1 MKPRLLALALVLL
14 PLCFSCRKD
23 GKDPDTLKGF
33 TLDKASSER
42 LHQSLP
48 ADATGAASVTF
59 EAPSS
64 WRVSARETRS
74 VSWLTVEPD
83 HGEAGT
89 ATVSFTMAPN
99 GEPAAR
105 TAEITFSCEG
115 GSFTMTIT
123 QEGQSAVEPSGQEK
137 HPFVAPG
144 KRMSYAAQLDD
155 TGQESSIYAFA
166 YSDDGKVSKIR
177 SYENVQDGLCHPG
190 YTSVID
196 FTRTGETVR
205 FEWIENR
212 MTGARIPFDED
223 GTVTIGGKKVPGFRI
238 MDFQLDRVPIYQED
252 REVYECVYRGSEM
265 DCLLANLRFSYDGDG
280 NLLSLVEA
288 SEELRITAEWKDGNL
303 LSLLSV
309 SPSYNQAIGGPVTTT
324 EETEECVISYTD
336 LPNPFTGVSINT
348 FLLEDLFGLGPFLDD
363 GILGIQTR
371 NLPERLELSSSTS
384 DRKETIDFAYTFDDQ
399 GRVTSASSSVS
410 GAVVSRYR
418 FHYAEQA
425 PVIGVREDDPR
436 DILLSQSLRVEY
448 DETACANAV
457 ILQCVFGDGHSAEER
472 FFPTVNYL
480 DALNGRF
487 YLYPGDPD
495 ADPNV
500 TYACP
505 GMPRSQYDG
514 MQPVTVRFVK
524 EDVVAGEPAG
534 RYSRKSI
541 LYELDYGSIR
551 LYARVGWHV
560 ESHFDYIAWWDGT
573 AIQYTA
579 CSDFILEPRD
589 ALLQPASQWYL
600 VDIFGSTDPG
610 KAFGAMLNQPLQL
623 VWKKP
628 SAPVNDRASSFIGEI
643 YLDVVTGGN

>member
-64 WRVSARETRS
+64 WRASARETRS

-89 ATVSFTMAPN
+89 ATVSFTMDPN

-105 TAEITFSCEG
+105 TAEVTFSCEG

-212 MTGARIPFDED
+212 MTGAQIPFDED
-223 GTVTIGGKKVPGFRI
+223 GTVTIGGKNAWYMMGHALWDEAFSRRFLQILDEEYDRPETAGKLWEQLYREHLDVLKLKIRRYAPGVIYEF
-238 MDFQLDRVPIYQED
+238 DTLD
-252 REVYECVYRGSEM
+252 
-265 DCLLANLRFSYDGDG
+265 
-280 NLLSLVEA
+280 
-288 SEELRITAEWKDGNL
+288 ELRTFDASYVDDTRSALLKEATAGLGIRERDIVHIRAFREDTAEAAGFEFD
-303 LSLLSV
+303 SLRGHYRCRYES
-309 SPSYNQAIGGPVTTT
+309 GRPVRT
-324 EETEECVISYTD
+324 EE
-336 LPNPFTGVSINT
+336 
-348 FLLEDLFGLGPFLDD
+348 
-363 GILGIQTR
+363 
-371 NLPERLELSSSTS
+371 
-384 DRKETIDFAYTFDDQ
+384 
-399 GRVTSASSSVS
+399 
-410 GAVVSRYR
+410 
-418 FHYAEQA
+418 
-425 PVIGVREDDPR
+425 
-436 DILLSQSLRVEY
+436 
-448 DETACANAV
+448 
-457 ILQCVFGDGHSAEER
+457 
-472 FFPTVNYL
+472 
-480 DALNGRF
+480 
-487 YLYPGDPD
+487 
-495 ADPNV
+495 
-500 TYACP
+500 
-505 GMPRSQYDG
+505 
-514 MQPVTVRFVK
+514 
-524 EDVVAGEPAG
+524 
-534 RYSRKSI
+534 
-541 LYELDYGSIR
+541 
-551 LYARVGWHV
+551 
-560 ESHFDYIAWWDGT
+560 
-573 AIQYTA
+573 
-579 CSDFILEPRD
+579 
-589 ALLQPASQWYL
+589 
-600 VDIFGSTDPG
+600 
-610 KAFGAMLNQPLQL
+610 
-623 VWKKP
+623 
-628 SAPVNDRASSFIGEI
+628 
-643 YLDVVTGGN
+643 